1 MGYTK
6 KATHEREQISG
17 HHVAVDVQ
25 DGSHGAEDLA
35 RRNASRQDAINAAH
49 KADWPKDMT
58 SNVPEAQDPIL
69 SYTMTKLAKPTDY
82 SAHGEDRF
90 GVSGG
95 TDANPGTT
103 ANQSKPAPRS
113 NSKAVR

>member
-35 RRNASRQDAINAAH
+35 RRNAARQDEINAAH

-58 SNVPEAQDPIL
+58 SSVPESQDPIL
-69 SYTMTKLAKPTDY
+69 AYTMTKLPRPTDY
-82 SAHGEDRF
+82 SSKGAERF
-90 GVSGG
+90 GVSEP
-95 TDANPGTT
+95 DNADPGKT
-103 ANQSKPAPRS
+103 ANQFKPAPRS
-113 NSKAVR
+113 NSKVSK